1 MSLLTFLIWSQIM
14 SAHIVV
20 LVKLSRTFSSVP
32 VTLHCTWGYVL
43 YNKTFPL
50 FSSDTKPWNAKPGWS
65 RDAITWLIRKQTQE
79 RPPPFSSWRCLSDFS
94 TGARNLALSV
104 CTFLLRRKVCHFRWK
119 SPYVILIVSFSP
131 VWYEAVI
138 VPIKGFNSLTAC
150 FTQVME

>member
-20 LVKLSRTFSSVP
+20 LVTFSRTFSSVP

-50 FSSDTKPWNAKPGWS
+50 FSSDTEPWNAKPGWS
-65 RDAITWLIRKQTQE
+65 CDVITWLIREQAQE

-104 CTFLLRRKVCHFRWK
+104 CTFLLRTKVCDFKWK

-138 VPIKGFNSLTAC
+138 VPIKGCNSLTAC
-150 FTQVME
+150 FTQILE